1 MVRRAVALVCSAV
14 VAGGLVAPLSAH
26 AADAPPSGGQIV
38 DGCKAQQDGMPSV
51 PGAVTPGPAACR
63 NVAQVDW
70 GAARACRTID
80 ASAPD
85 QCQPVDG
92 RAISPADLKAYQSSW
107 VHRALTLQRGM
118 DLSAPLFESLLP
130 HTHNTF
136 NSSAYGPTL
145 TDMDPNQ
152 VYSITDQ
159 LNMDIRLIEM
169 DLHWVPS
176 IFGNQA
182 TGGYWVT
189 LCHGNSGNPL
199 NLHIGCTNDR
209 PFQDGLAEVK
219 KWLGANPTEF
229 VVIYLENQLSGNASA
244 HALAAKLI
252 NDALGGLIEKPAAG
266 SSCAPMDWNH
276 SRASM
281 LAVGHHVAFVG
292 NCDAGA
298 HNAWGT
304 TVFERGPNWDEHGG
318 QVGYSASSQQCTDD
332 RSAHDK
338 GVFRRYFEDSTW
350 LAATV
355 GSNAATSSLGG
366 TSTID
371 AAQTAAMVACGVN
384 IIGFDQLTPTDPRL
398 AALVWSWA
406 RDEPKAGAGDC
417 AVSGADG
424 RFRAAGCRQRKRA
437 ACVDAAGWHVTAA
450 ATTWAQA
457 FRSCPREFGGSRFAA
472 PVNGYRNTQLV
483 AAKGSV
489 TDVWVNDTA
498 AGPTWTA
505 NGPPPPRRRD
515 QSGQPGHAAV
525 VAAPVVT
532 PARLSARLS
541 ARPASAT
548 RPGRSASGPMVAA
561 LAVLVGLMLG
571 GATAVRRLVTHPR

>member
-1 MVRRAVALVCSAV
+1 VVRRAVALVCSAV
-14 VAGGLVAPLSAH
+14 VAGGLISPLSAR
-26 AADAPPSGGQIV
+26 AADGPPGGGQIV
-38 DGCKAQQDGMPSV
+38 DGCKAQQDRVPSV

-118 DLSAPLFESLLP
+118 DLSASLFESLLP

-176 IFGNQA
+176 IFGNQD

-199 NLHIGCTNDR
+199 KLHIGCTNDR

-229 VVIYLENQLSGNASA
+229 VVIYLENQLSSNATG

-252 NDALGGLIEKPAAG
+252 NDALGGLIEKPAAD
-266 SSCAPMDWNH
+266 SPCAPMDWSGN
-276 SRASM
+276 RASM
-281 LAVGHHVAFVG
+281 LALGHRVAFVG

-304 TVFERGPNWDEHGG
+304 TVFERGPKWDEHGG
-318 QVGYSASSQQCTDD
+318 QVGYSTNAQQCTDD
-332 RSAHDK
+332 KGAHDK

-371 AAQTAAMVACGVN
+371 VAQTAAMVACGVN

-406 RDEPKAGAGDC
+406 KDEPKAGAGNC

-424 RFRAAGCRQRKRA
+424 RFRAAGCRQRKPA
-437 ACVDAAGWHVTAA
+437 GCVDAAGGWHVTAA

-457 FRSCPREFGGSRFAA
+457 FRSCPREFRGSRFAA
-472 PVNGYRNTQLV
+472 PENGYRNAQLV

-489 TDVWVNDTA
+489 TDVWVNDA
-498 AGPTWTA
+498 ATRSTWTA
-505 NGPPPPRRRD
+505 NIAPPLRRQD
-515 QSGQPGHAAV
+515 QSGQQGHADGVATSV
-525 VAAPVVT
+525 LTAAP
-532 PARLSARLS
+532 LS

-548 RPGRSASGPMVAA
+548 RPGRSASGAVMAA
-561 LAVLVGLMLG
+561 LAVLVGLALG
-571 GATAVRRLVTHPR
+571 GAATRRRLVTHPR